1 MYFLSCPKSFKTSGA
16 LREKDETVEERGKR
30 YKRYITVQS
39 IHKCTYIWSIQKSF
53 FSVVD
58 GRVYVY
64 AYVRQANSCS
74 DGEKR
79 IFECAIC
86 VFDENENESI
96 GVKGCP
102 LPQPQRQCA
111 SRFSLLAS
119 IYSKSFKYL
128 IPFV

>member
-1 MYFLSCPKSFKTSGA
+1 M
-16 LREKDETVEERGKR
+16 
-30 YKRYITVQS
+30 
-39 IHKCTYIWSIQKSF
+39 
-53 FSVVD
+53 
-58 GRVYVY
+58 Y

-111 SRFSLLAS
+111 SRFSLLYIPKVS
-119 IYSKSFKYL
+119 STLFLSSDCIGEIHLCIFKTLTY
-128 IPFV
+128 FK